1 MGFLQGSGP
10 AFDPSKGDVIFDL
23 MSTGQMAAAWQLL
36 SGVREGDP
44 PWAVYCKAYCLLLA
58 GRCEEALPL
67 ANSAF
72 RSLTEGIPQKPL
84 DPVGESLLKR
94 MEAPGPMHP
103 SAPSLN
109 PTFTGLQSRWLLCLC
124 LEGCGRTEEASQTA
138 VPLERLGIKP
148 FGNEVRNRCR
158 RWTTCF

>member
-10 AFDPSKGDVIFDL
+10 SFDPSNGDAIFDL
-23 MSTGQMAAAWQLL
+23 MSAGQTAAAWQLI

-44 PWAVYCKAYCLLLA
+44 PWAVYCKALCLLLS
-58 GRCEEALPL
+58 GRSDEALSS

-72 RSLTEGIPQKPL
+72 RTLTEGVPLKPL
-84 DPVGESLLKR
+84 DPVGESLLKW
-94 MEAPGPMHP
+94 MDAPGPMHP
-103 SAPSLN
+103 TAPSLN
-109 PTFTGLQSRWLLCLC
+109 PTFAGLQSRWLLCLC
-124 LEGCGRTEEASQTA
+124 LEGCGRMEEASQAA

>member
-10 AFDPSKGDVIFDL
+10 AFDPSKGEAIFDL
-23 MSTGQMAAAWQLL
+23 MSAGQTAAAWQLL
-36 SGVREGDP
+36 SGVREGDL

-72 RSLTEGIPQKPL
+72 RSLTEGVPQKPL
-84 DPVGESLLKR
+84 DPVGESLLKM

-103 SAPSLN
+103 SAPTLN
-109 PTFTGLQSRWLLCLC
+109 PTFAGLQSRRLLCLC
-124 LEGCGRTEEASQTA
+124 LEGCGRTEEASQAA

-148 FGNEVRNRCR
+148 FGNEVRYRCR